1 MAFPKCI
8 YLQGRVS
15 NYICVFVCGVWKF
28 SKPQQAAGINNC
40 HSWRTILH
48 LVNATLPERKKTNR
62 KNFPLDVL
70 HTVRAR
76 AKWKGAN
83 NESFARSESER
94 LKTKWKEKK
103 NVLFLFT
110 FPVAMFRYNC
120 FFFLH
125 TDFNVFYLFFFVS
138 IFSSTLFSLPCHL
151 RASPF
156 TRKVTECK
164 EQKNCVIV

>member
-120 FFFLH
+120 FFFCTLISMC
-125 TDFNVFYLFFFVS
+125 S
-138 IFSSTLFSLPCHL
+138 ICFSSCQFFLRLCFLSHAIFGPHHL
-151 RASPF
+151 LE
-156 TRKVTECK
+156 K
-164 EQKNCVIV
+164 